1 MHLLPWLTLLCFT
14 FFTQVY
20 SSPAQLTTRPLPLL
34 LPDGHV
40 NFSAANAGLG
50 YGPIPQGFTL
60 RPDLQF
66 PRPISESATLINIAH
81 FIKHLGQ
88 HDIQGEIPPQNFM
101 TARYPEPVIGVRV
114 PPSRRAIKRQYVIS
128 ALVLAMM
135 HMLGLN
141 QPTFHVSH
149 YTLLW
154 HDEEIGGLSFGIFA
168 PSEGSTRD
176 TTSEQDVAMKVS
188 ADAEPVK
195 IPDNISQESGQVV
208 ETTTGLTKNR
218 LSVAVTY
225 LGSPLNKEDLLSTLI
240 WTMGQASVPATE
252 FRFANW
258 VPDWLEGHTR
268 FIASATPRPRP
279 PYLTYFWLLEALA
292 ATADYLVD
300 HNRYGDVRTLIIV
313 DGAQI
318 GQGLFRHR

>member
-1 MHLLPWLTLLCFT
+1 MHLIPWLTLLCFT
-14 FFTQVY
+14 FFNQVY
-20 SSPAQLTTRPLPLL
+20 SSPAQLITRPLPLL

-50 YGPIPQGFTL
+50 YGPIPAGFTL
-60 RPDLQF
+60 RPDLQL

-81 FIKHLGQ
+81 FIKDLGQ
-88 HDIQGEIPPQNFM
+88 NDIQSENPPQNFV
-101 TARYPEPVIGVRV
+101 TDRYPEPVIGIRV
-114 PPSRRAIKRQYVIS
+114 PPSRRAIKSQYIIS

-141 QPTFHVSH
+141 QPTLHASH

-154 HDEEIGGLSFGIFA
+154 HDEEVGGLSFGIFA
-168 PSEGSTRD
+168 PSEAGARD
-176 TTSEQDVAMKVS
+176 TTSEQNVAMKVS
-188 ADAEPVK
+188 AGAAPNANADT
-195 IPDNISQESGQVV
+195 ISQESGLAVK
-208 ETTTGLTKNR
+208 TTTGSTNNR
-218 LSVAVTY
+218 LSVVVTY
-225 LGSPLNKEDLLSTLI
+225 LGPALNKEDLLSTLI
-240 WTMGQASVPATE
+240 WTMGQASVPASE

-258 VPDWLEGHTR
+258 VPEWLEGHTR

-279 PYLTYFWLLEALA
+279 PYITYFWLLEALA

-300 HNRYGDVRTLIIV
+300 QNRYGDVRTLISV

>member
-1 MHLLPWLTLLCFT
+1 MNLLPWLTLLCFT
-14 FFTQVY
+14 FVNHIY
-20 SSPAQLTTRPLPLL
+20 SSPAQLSTRPLPLL
-34 LPDGHV
+34 PPDAHV
-40 NFSAANAGLG
+40 NFSVANAGLG
-50 YGPIPQGFTL
+50 YGPIPEGFTL

-81 FIKHLGQ
+81 FIKQLGQ

-101 TARYPEPVIGVRV
+101 TARYPEPIIGIRV
-114 PPSRRAIKRQYVIS
+114 PPSRRALKRQYVIS

-141 QPTFHVSH
+141 QPTLHASH

-154 HDEEIGGLSFGIFA
+154 HDEEIGGLSFGVFA
-168 PSEGSTRD
+168 PSGVGARD
-176 TTSEQDVAMKVS
+176 TTSEQDVAMKDS
-188 ADAEPVK
+188 AGAAPGEN
-195 IPDNISQESGQVV
+195 PDIISQESGQVV
-208 ETTTGLTKNR
+208 ETTTGLTNNR
-218 LSVAVTY
+218 LSLTVTY
-225 LGSPLNKEDLLSTLI
+225 LGPPLNKEDLLSTLI
-240 WTMGQASVPATE
+240 WTMGQASVPASE

-279 PYLTYFWLLEALA
+279 PYMTYFWLLEALA